1 MGLGIDLLE
10 VLLFALGLV
19 LLYLTGWL
27 LLVPLR
33 FLLKLIASSFLG
45 AAALLLINAV
55 GGLFSVTL
63 AINPLSAFIAGYF
76 GLPGIILLLVLK
88 LILP

>member
-10 VLLFALGLV
+10 VLFFALGLV
-19 LLYLTGWL
+19 LLYMTGWL

-33 FLLKLIASSFLG
+33 FLLKLIASSLLG
-45 AAALLLINAV
+45 AAALVLINAV
-55 GGLFSVTL
+55 GGVFAVTVS
-63 AINPLSAFIAGYF
+63 INPLSAFVAGYF
-76 GLPGIILLLVLK
+76 GLPGIILLLILK